1 MLRVY
6 KEHQHTHNKYIKSQ
20 RKEQEKADKKH
31 NKNRRDKGK
40 QRKNIMMADWNL
52 KWEKERKKY
61 RKACLTANKRDFGF
75 IQTQPTVQHH

>member
-40 QRKNIMMADWNL
+40 QRKNIMMAD
-52 KWEKERKKY
+52 
-61 RKACLTANKRDFGF
+61 
-75 IQTQPTVQHH
+75 